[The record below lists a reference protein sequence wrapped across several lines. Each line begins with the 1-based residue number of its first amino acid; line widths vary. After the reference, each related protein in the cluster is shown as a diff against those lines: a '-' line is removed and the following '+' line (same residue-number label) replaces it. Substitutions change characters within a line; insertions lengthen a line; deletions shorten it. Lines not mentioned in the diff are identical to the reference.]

1 MTSDTLIRTRNFILV
16 LLVQIFIFGQI
27 HLFGYATAYIPLLF
41 ILKLPRYTSHNA
53 LLAWGFLMGL
63 IIDIAAS
70 TPGIHAA
77 ATTFV
82 AFMRNGV
89 LEGFIQKGTADDI
102 TPGAASIGWS
112 SYISYMSIC
121 TILFYIP
128 LYLLELFT
136 ISYPLTLLISVA
148 GSTLLT
154 MLFLLVAEALTR
166 K

>member
-63 IIDIAAS
+63 II
-70 TPGIHAA
+70 AA
-77 ATTFV
+77 ATTFA

-89 LEGFIQKGTADDI
+89 LEGLIQKGTADDI